1 MVKFTS
7 IVLLLIV
14 LLVIP
19 KIVSAESVAGDS
31 ASLKPIETIASNT
44 PLISDRNIQRSV
56 IREILSERSSPL
68 ESEVDAFMDACI
80 THDIDCYLLPSI
92 AGLESSFGKFTHPD
106 SHNPFGWG
114 GGHIMFDSWSEGF
127 QKVAL
132 GLKKNYI
139 GRGATTIEEMGPI
152 YAASPTWAVR
162 VRAIHNQFVALEKE
176 KREKMSMISLI
187 N

>member
-1 MVKFTS
+1 MVKYIS

-31 ASLKPIETIASNT
+31 ATLKPIETIASNSS
-44 PLISDRNIQRSV
+44 LLSEQNIQRSV
-56 IREILSERSSPL
+56 IREILSERASPL

-92 AGLESSFGKFTHPD
+92 AGLESSFGKFIYPD

-114 GGHIMFDSWSEGF
+114 GGLIMFESWSEGF
-127 QKVAL
+127 QKVAF

-139 GRGATTIEEMGPI
+139 GRGATTIEEMAPI

-162 VRAIHNQFVALEKE
+162 VRSIHNQFVAREEE
-176 KREKMSMISLI
+176 KRRKLSMLSVLE
-187 N
+187 